1 MSDKI
6 EINSAYIVELTSI
19 IEAKKSKELISR
31 IEELH
36 IADIAEIIEDLSLE
50 NAKYL
55 FELISDEEKSAAVLV
70 ELEDDTREDL
80 LEDLSAKEIAKE
92 VIDNLESDDAADII
106 GELSE
111 DKKEEVLSHIED
123 EELASD
129 ISDLLNYPEDTAG
142 GLMAKELIKVNENWN
157 TVQCLK
163 EMRKQAEG
171 IKKVY
176 TIYVVNNND
185 KLLGLLSL
193 RKLLLTERSTSIKD
207 IITTE
212 IISVKAT
219 TDDKDVANIMHKYD
233 LVALPVIDDLGKLIG
248 RITVDDVMDVAKEE
262 AEKDYQMASGI
273 SEDVESGDSVFELTR
288 ARLPWLLIGMLGGLL
303 GAEVIGIFDLKKNLE
318 LAFFIP
324 LIAAMGGNVGVQSA
338 AIVVQGLAND
348 SLKMENIFQKLIKE
362 LGVGLLNGIIC
373 SVIIL
378 GAAFG
383 LGYSMELSFTVS
395 ISLLAVIVFAAI
407 FGTFI
412 PLTLEK
418 YKIDP
423 ALATGPF
430 ITTVN
435 DVLGLFIYFW
445 IGQAILGQAIL

>member
-6 EINSAYIVELTSI
+6 EINSAYIEELTSL
-19 IEAKKSKELISR
+19 IESQNSKELISK
-31 IEELH
+31 IVELH

-70 ELEDDTREDL
+70 ELEDDTREEL

-92 VIDNLESDDAADII
+92 VIDNLESDDAADLI

-142 GLMAKELIKVNENWN
+142 GLMAKELIKVNEKWN
-157 TVQCLK
+157 TLQCLR
-163 EMRKQAEG
+163 EMRKQAEHV
-171 IKKVY
+171 KQVH
-176 TIYVVNNND
+176 TIYVVNDND
-185 KLLGLLSL
+185 ILLGSMSL
-193 RKLLLTERSTSIKD
+193 RRLLLIETNTPIKE
-207 IITTE
+207 IIKTD
-212 IISVKAT
+212 IISVNAT
-219 TDDKDVANIMHKYD
+219 EDDEDVANIMNKYD
-233 LVALPVIDDLGKLIG
+233 LIVLPVVNVDNKLIG
-248 RITVDDVMDVAKEE
+248 RITIDDVMDVVKEE

-273 SEDVESGDSVFELTR
+273 SEDVESSDSVWTLTR
-288 ARLPWLLIGMLGGLL
+288 ARLPWLLIGMIGGLL
-303 GAEVIGIFDLKKNLE
+303 GAKVIGIFDLENNFE

-348 SLKMENIFQKLIKE
+348 SLKMDNIFQKLIKE
-362 LGVGLLNGIIC
+362 LGVGLLNGFIC
-373 SVIIL
+373 SIIIL

-383 LGYSMELSFTVS
+383 LGYSMELSLTVS
-395 ISLLAVIVFAAI
+395 ISLLAVIVFAAV